1 MGRLLG
7 FLLASALWAPLA
19 GVVVRGPTISLVSDS
34 LLAAG
39 PVGAD
44 GAFLGDLEVPGE
56 FHFLGPQVPRVAYYD
71 GAVELFHYP
80 PGDRCPRVVLVE
92 ELTACPRR
100 HAVAFALCRSTRRTQ
115 SPAYANLTLDL
126 ARRPLLRA
134 RGFADAVV
142 GLYVARVWVEGA
154 TNASLF
160 PLGLA
165 AFPAEGRPTEPP
177 PGGETPVDARCD
189 PDAPL
194 RAPRLG
200 PADVFVPATP
210 IPPARTAEPP
220 EATPPPAR
228 TAEPPEATPPPVS
241 PNPATPEAAEVGET
255 EETPDPATPGGGRAT
270 SASPAPEAS
279 RYELTATRIVQIAIP
294 AAIIA
299 CVALGSC
306 ACCLGRRC
314 RRRRPH
320 PARIYR
326 PPSPVAPSISAVN
339 EAALARLGDE
349 LKRPPESPR
358 RAKRRPSQTAV
369 PSLTA
374 ISEESEAPA
383 IPELSRSPRRPGALD
398 AR

>member
-1 MGRLLG
+1 MGRPLG
-7 FLLASALWAPLA
+7 FLLAWALWAPIA
-19 GVVVRGPTISLVSDS
+19 GVVIRGPTISLVSDS

-39 PVGAD
+39 PVGAN
-44 GAFLGDLEVPGE
+44 GSLLEDLEVPGE
-56 FHFLGPQVPRVAYYD
+56 FHFLGPQVPHATYYD

-100 HAVAFALCRSTRRTQ
+100 NAVAFTLCRATRRTQ
-115 SPAYANLTLDL
+115 SPAYADLTLDL
-126 ARRPLLRA
+126 ARQPLLRA
-134 RGFADAVV
+134 RGPAGAVV
-142 GLYVARVWVEGA
+142 GLYVVRVWVEGA

-165 AFPAEGRPTEPP
+165 AFPAEGPPAEPP
-177 PGGETPVDARCD
+177 RGETPADERCD
-189 PDAPL
+189 PDVPL
-194 RAPRLG
+194 WAPRLG

-210 IPPARTAEPP
+210 TPPARTTAIP
-220 EATPPPAR
+220 ETTPAPA
-228 TAEPPEATPPPVS
+228 AADP
-241 PNPATPEAAEVGET
+241 PATPGAGRSEET
-255 EETPDPATPGGGRAT
+255 EETPAAPTPGGGEA
-270 SASPAPEAS
+270 APAGPTPEAS
-279 RYELTATRIVQIAIP
+279 RYELTTTQIVQIAIP
-294 AAIIA
+294 AAILA
-299 CVALGSC
+299 CVVLGSC

-314 RRRRPH
+314 RRRRPR

-349 LKRPPESPR
+349 LKRPQESPR
-358 RAKRRPSQTAV
+358 RGKRRLSQTMV

-374 ISEESEAPA
+374 ISEETDAVA
-383 IPELSRSPRRPGALD
+383 VPELSRSPRRPGPAD